1 MIPLF
6 LIGKS
11 DQPFSVPITYRTVE
25 YLIVANNSSQTHSYN
40 EHEKHKCTDL
50 VKSRKQPNHFYLEKL
65 SYLLFSDSSYEFFDS
80 KIKLL
85 KSLCKLCVAIKFCFI
100 LMFALI
106 GNWSTTCIIKQSK

>member
-40 EHEKHKCTDL
+40 EHMKNINVLIWLNRESNPIIFIWKNYLISCSL
-50 VKSRKQPNHFYLEKL
+50 IVPMNFLIAKSSF
-65 SYLLFSDSSYEFFDS
+65 
-80 KIKLL
+80 
-85 KSLCKLCVAIKFCFI
+85 
-100 LMFALI
+100 
-106 GNWSTTCIIKQSK
+106 